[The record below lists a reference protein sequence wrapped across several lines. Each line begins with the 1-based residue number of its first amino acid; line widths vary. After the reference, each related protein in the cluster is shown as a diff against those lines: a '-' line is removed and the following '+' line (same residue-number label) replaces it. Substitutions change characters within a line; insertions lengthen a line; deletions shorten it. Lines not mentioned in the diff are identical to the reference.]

1 MTTITLEEKTRE
13 ALEMNAACR
22 GLTLPD
28 YLALIAKSDGSPS
41 GSSVGVDRLLAD
53 VLGPILAEA
62 RQATFVPRQP
72 STNPVKSGFDAA
84 LTEKFRKQGF
94 NL

>member
-28 YLALIAKSDGSPS
+28 YLALIAKSDGSPQ
-41 GSSVGVDRLLAD
+41 GSSVGADRSLAD

-72 STNPVKSGFDAA
+72 STDSAKSGFDAA
-84 LTEKFRKQGF
+84 MIEKYRKQGF